1 MVMIKKLVLYGK
13 MIENEKRQTKKKFKM
28 TSVVTSGDPLF
39 TNIKLY
45 LINNMENVIGFLAE
59 KVLNSDN

>member
-1 MVMIKKLVLYGK
+1 
-13 MIENEKRQTKKKFKM
+13 M
-28 TSVVTSGDPLF
+28 TSVVTSGGDPLF

-45 LINNMENVIGFLAE
+45 LINNNENVIGFLAE

>member
-1 MVMIKKLVLYGK
+1 
-13 MIENEKRQTKKKFKM
+13 M